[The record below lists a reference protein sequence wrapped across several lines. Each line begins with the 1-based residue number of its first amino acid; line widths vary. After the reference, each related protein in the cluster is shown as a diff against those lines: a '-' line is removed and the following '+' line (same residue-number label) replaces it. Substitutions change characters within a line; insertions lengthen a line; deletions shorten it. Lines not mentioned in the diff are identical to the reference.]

1 MARRVKDFIEISD
14 YTSLASLIRYLEAVR
29 DTLPADCE
37 PELTM
42 RGDDVFGRRL
52 TISYLRELTPEEAAL
67 EGRYSAVSVP
77 DNDAGLEQ
85 LRARLD
91 TVPYDDHASG
101 I

>member
-1 MARRVKDFIEISD
+1 MPRRVKDFIEISD
-14 YTSLASLIRYLEAVR
+14 YTSLDSLIRYLEAVR
-29 DTLPADCE
+29 DTLPEDCE

-52 TISYLRELTPEEAAL
+52 TISYMRALTHEEAIL
-67 EGRYSAVSVP
+67 EGRYGAGDVP
-77 DNDAGLEQ
+77 PSDVDLEQ
-85 LRARLD
+85 LRAKLD